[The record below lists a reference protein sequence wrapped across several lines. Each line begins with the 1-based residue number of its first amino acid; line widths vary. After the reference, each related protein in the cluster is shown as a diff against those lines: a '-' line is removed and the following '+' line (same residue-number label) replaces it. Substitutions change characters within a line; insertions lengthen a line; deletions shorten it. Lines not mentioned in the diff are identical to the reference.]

1 MLNGSIIGFG
11 KIARTNHIG
20 AFQSKEL
27 KNIIGITSAVEV
39 VDKIREESEKEYSR
53 LSFYKTL
60 DEMYANEK
68 VDFIDITT
76 PPKYHKDIIDWAIE
90 KGLHIIC
97 EKPFTLSLSEA
108 KELYKKLSDSEILFI
123 PCHQYKYSPLWK
135 EFKKFIDELNADE
148 KIFLQFNVF
157 RTGADPGLN
166 ANVPPWRLNKEI
178 SGGGILSDT
187 GFHYLYLSNWLL
199 GKPQKVTT
207 INHNLAHSSF
217 QVEDTSQVILEY
229 DRGTIQIN
237 LTWAYHGRRNEA
249 KLISKAGSIFY
260 DGSNYLI
267 KNFNGKE
274 EKISVPDASD
284 KSQYTEL
291 YAKLFSDFAKA
302 VQKKNFHREGLED
315 AYNTIYLLDKCYE
328 SARERKT
335 IELQNE

>member
-39 VDKIREESEKEYSR
+39 VDKIREESEKEYSW

-60 DEMYANEK
+60 DEMYKNEK

-76 PPKYHKDIIDWAIE
+76 PPKYHKDIIDWAVE

-135 EFKKFIDELNADE
+135 EFKKYIDELNADE

-166 ANVPPWRLNKEI
+166 VNLPPWRLNKEI

-249 KLISKAGSIFY
+249 KLISKTGSIFY

-284 KSQYTEL
+284 KSHYTSL
-291 YAKLFSDFAKA
+291 YVKLISDFAEN
-302 VQKKNFHREGLED
+302 VQKKNFHKEGLED

-328 SARERKT
+328 SARGRKT